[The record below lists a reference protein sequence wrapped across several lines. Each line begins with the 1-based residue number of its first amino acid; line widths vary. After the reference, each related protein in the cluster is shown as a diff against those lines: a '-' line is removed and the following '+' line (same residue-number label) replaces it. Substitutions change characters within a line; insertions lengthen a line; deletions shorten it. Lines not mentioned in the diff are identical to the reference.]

1 MIVEA
6 QMQAIA
12 KIHHHDHHVLET
24 KFSCLKLSVNQV
36 LDM

>member
-6 QMQAIA
+6 QMQTIG
-12 KIHHHDHHVLET
+12 KIHYQRVLET
-24 KFSCLKLSVNQV
+24 KFSCLKPFVNQV

>member
-12 KIHHHDHHVLET
+12 KIHRHDHHVLET